1 MHTYIHHIIYTYIHL
16 YIHTYIHT
24 YITLHHITYTYI
36 HLYIHTYMHIE
47 LIFCVEFM
55 YNKSSSCLDHKNM
68 GNGNFGIIYLGL
80 IEAVF
85 INYSFCDAAHFIHE
99 AGFALL

>member
-1 MHTYIHHIIYTYIHL
+1 
-16 YIHTYIHT
+16 
-24 YITLHHITYTYI
+24 
-36 HLYIHTYMHIE
+36 
-47 LIFCVEFM
+47 
-55 YNKSSSCLDHKNM
+55 M